1 MVLNSDGLVGCL
13 GTAKALQIG
22 GSPGSGCTQALEY
35 RLCDFL
41 VGVSHRQLQLWFPEF

>member
-22 GSPGSGCTQALEY
+22 GVAWERMYPSS
-35 RLCDFL
+35 
-41 VGVSHRQLQLWFPEF
+41 